1 MIKLSGFIPGGK
13 TGTDQNYNNQRRGG
27 NRCMSYLNSNQ
38 QRKFYLKTL
47 GCQMNEHDSEVI
59 VGILT
64 GLGYTPT
71 EDVTE
76 ADLILYNTCSVRENP
91 ERKVYG
97 QIQSLKQLK
106 EQNPQLLIGICGCM
120 PQQKDELAKM
130 ISRLPHVDLI
140 FGTHNIHRLPELL
153 ERAQTEERVVE
164 VWDDAEQIVEDLP
177 IIRASKFKAFVN
189 VIYGCNNFCTYCV
202 VPYTRGRERSRS
214 PRDILAEIGQLASE
228 GYKEVTLLGQNVNTY
243 GADLDKKTSFAE
255 LLAMINDVP
264 GIERIRFTTSHPK
277 DIKDELIEAI
287 ASLPKVCEHLHLP
300 VQTGSDR
307 ILKLMNRHY
316 TSAYYLDLVAKIRE
330 AVPEISLTTDLIVG
344 FPGETEAD
352 FQATLELVDK
362 VRFSSAFT
370 FIYSPRLGTPAA
382 KMPDQV
388 PEAVKKDRIYRLID
402 LQNMISFEYMQA
414 QVGKTEEVLVDELTT
429 KTGELSGRT
438 RTNKQVIFS
447 GSHDLLGKLVQVKI
461 TEAKTWTLRGVLA

>member
-1 MIKLSGFIPGGK
+1 
-13 TGTDQNYNNQRRGG
+13 
-27 NRCMSYLNSNQ
+27 MSYLNSNQ

>member
-1 MIKLSGFIPGGK
+1 
-13 TGTDQNYNNQRRGG
+13 
-27 NRCMSYLNSNQ
+27 MSHINTNQ

-59 VGILT
+59 AGILAR
-64 GLGYTPT
+64 LGYVQT
-71 EDVTE
+71 EECTE

-97 QIQSLKQLK
+97 QITSLKQLK
-106 EQNPQLLIGICGCM
+106 DKNPGLLIGICGCM
-120 PQQKDELAKM
+120 PQQKEELEKLLA
-130 ISRLPHVDLI
+130 RLPHVDLI

-164 VWDDAEQIVEDLP
+164 VWDDSQEVVEDLP
-177 IIRASKFKAFVN
+177 AIRANKFKAFVN
-189 VIYGCNNFCTYCV
+189 VIYGCNNFCSYCV

-214 PRDILAEIGQLASE
+214 PKDILKEVRRLADE

-243 GADLDKKTSFAE
+243 GADLDEKTSFAE
-255 LLAMINDVP
+255 LLSLINDVP
-264 GIERIRFTTSHPK
+264 GVERIRFTTSHPK
-277 DIKDELIEAI
+277 DMQDELIEAI
-287 ASLPKVCEHLHLP
+287 ANLPKVCEHLHLP

-330 AVPEISLTTDLIVG
+330 AVPEINLTTDLIVG
-344 FPGETEAD
+344 FPGETEED
-352 FQATLELVDK
+352 FQDTLRLVEA

-370 FIYSPRLGTPAA
+370 FIYSPRPGTPAA
-382 KMPDQV
+382 KMADQV
-388 PEAVKKDRIYRLID
+388 PEDVKKERVYRLID
-402 LQNMISFEYMQA
+402 LQNRISLEYMQA
-414 QVGKTEEVLVDELTT
+414 QLGKTEEVLVDELAA

-438 RTNKQVIFS
+438 RTNKQVLFS
-447 GSHDLLGKLVQVKI
+447 GPSDLLGKLVQVKI
-461 TEAKTWTLRGVLA
+461 TEAKTWSLRGVMA